1 MSKEIILSTPQK
13 ENLINRL
20 YEDIEY
26 FKNRFNEPW
35 IITTD
40 KSLDPVRNETD
51 DKTFPYVLLIN
62 GVFEDALSEFFVK
75 EILGE

>member
-1 MSKEIILSTPQK
+1 MNKEVILSISQK

-26 FKNRFNEPW
+26 FKNRLDEPW

-40 KSLDPVRNETD
+40 KSLDPIRNETD
-51 DKTFPYVLLIN
+51 DKVFPYVLLIS
-62 GVFEDALSEFFVK
+62 GIFEDALGELFVK